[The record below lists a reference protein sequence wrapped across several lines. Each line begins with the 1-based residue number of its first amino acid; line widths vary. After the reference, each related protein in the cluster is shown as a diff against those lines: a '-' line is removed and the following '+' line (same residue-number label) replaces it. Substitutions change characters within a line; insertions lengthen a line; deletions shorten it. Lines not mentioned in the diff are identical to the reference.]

1 MFRFAHP
8 EYLYALL
15 VVPVL
20 IGLFYYSIFE
30 KSKRL
35 KKLGDKKLLVDLM
48 PEVSHVRPRVKFY
61 LLLTA
66 VILGIF
72 AMAGPQF
79 GAKLQKV
86 KRNGVE
92 LMVAVDVSNSMLA
105 EDLTPN
111 RMQRAQQVL
120 SRLIDQL
127 KNDKVGL
134 LVFAGDSY
142 VQMPMTAD
150 ASSAK
155 MFLKSIHPGMVPIQ
169 GTAIGAAIRM
179 SMDLFTPD
187 TQAGKSIIIITD
199 GENHEDDAVA
209 VAKIAREKGITVH
222 VLGVGT
228 PQGSPIPIEGTQSF
242 RRDKQGNIVVT
253 KLNETMCQEI
263 AAAGGG
269 MYVRAD
275 NASAAV
281 RALASELDKM
291 SKTDMEEMIYS
302 EYNEQYAV
310 IAWIVFVLLLLEVIL
325 SERKNP
331 LFKNIKL
338 F

>member
-8 EYLYALL
+8 EFLYALL

-30 KSKRL
+30 KSRRL
-35 KKLGDKKLLVDLM
+35 KKIGDKKLLVDLM

-66 VILGIF
+66 IILGIF

-86 KRNGVE
+86 KRSGVE

-127 KNDKVGL
+127 QNDKVGL
-134 LVFAGDSY
+134 LVFAGNAY

-155 MFLKSIHPGMVPIQ
+155 MFLKSIHPGMVPLQ
-169 GTAIGAAIRM
+169 GTAIGSAIRM
-179 SMDLFTPD
+179 SMDLFSAD
-187 TQAGKSIIIITD
+187 TQAGKSIIVITD

-281 RALASELDKM
+281 RALASELEKM

-310 IAWIVFVLLLLEVIL
+310 VAWIVFVLLLLEVVL

>member
-8 EYLYALL
+8 DYLYALL
-15 VVPVL
+15 IVPVL
-20 IGLFYYSIFE
+20 IGLFYYGLYQ
-30 KSKRL
+30 KSQRL
-35 KKLGDKKLLVDLM
+35 KKLGDKKLLVQLM
-48 PEVSHVRPRVKFY
+48 PDASHWRPRVKFY
-61 LLLTA
+61 LLLSAIILA
-66 VILGIF
+66 VF
-72 AMAGPQF
+72 MMSGPQF

-92 LMVAVDVSNSMLA
+92 LVVAVDVSNSMLA
-105 EDLTPN
+105 QDVTPN
-111 RMQRAQQVL
+111 RMQRAKQIL

-127 KNDKVGL
+127 QNDKVGL
-134 LVFAGDSY
+134 LVFAGNPF

-155 MFLKSIHPGMVPIQ
+155 MFLNSIHPGMVSLQ
-169 GTAIGAAIRM
+169 GTAIGAAINM
-179 SMDLFTPD
+179 SMGLFSPE

-199 GENHEDDAVA
+199 GENHEDDAVTR
-209 VAKIAREKGITVH
+209 AKEAHQHGVTVH

-242 RRDKQGNIVVT
+242 RRDRDGNIVVT

-263 AAAGGG
+263 ATAGGG
-269 MYVRAD
+269 LYVRAE
-275 NASAAV
+275 NAGAAV
-281 RALASELDKM
+281 RTLATELDKM
-291 SKTDMEEMIYS
+291 NKTEMEEMVYS
-302 EYNEQYAV
+302 EYNEQYSV
-310 IAWIVFVLLLLEVIL
+310 IGWIVFVILLLEIL
-325 SERKNP
+325 LTERKNP

>member
-8 EYLYALL
+8 EFLYALL
-15 VVPVL
+15 IIPVL
-20 IGLFYYSIFE
+20 IGLFYYSLLQR
-30 KSKRL
+30 S
-35 KKLGDKKLLVDLM
+35 KKLNKIGDKALLAQLM
-48 PEVSHVRPRVKFY
+48 PEASHWRPRVKFY
-61 LLLTA
+61 LLLSA
-66 VILGIF
+66 IILGIF
-72 AMAGPQF
+72 MAAGPQF
-79 GAKLQKV
+79 GSKLQKV

-105 EDLTPN
+105 QDLTPN
-111 RMQRAQQVL
+111 RMQRAKQVL

-127 KNDKVGL
+127 QNDKVGL

-142 VQMPMTAD
+142 VQMPMTTD
-150 ASSAK
+150 ALSAK
-155 MFLKSIHPGMVPIQ
+155 MFLNSINPGMVPIQ
-169 GTAIGAAIRM
+169 GTAIGSAIRM
-179 SMDLFTPD
+179 SMGLFSPD
-187 TQAGKSIIIITD
+187 TQAGKSIIVITD

-209 VAKIAREKGITVH
+209 MAKTALEHGVTVH

-242 RRDKQGNIVVT
+242 RRDRDGNVVVT

-263 AAAGGG
+263 AQAGGG
-269 MYVRAD
+269 VYVRAD
-275 NASAAV
+275 NAGAAI
-281 RALASELDKM
+281 RALSKELDQM
-291 SKTDMEEMIYS
+291 NKTEMEEMIYS

-310 IAWIVFVLLLLEVIL
+310 IGWIVFVLLLLELLL

>member
-8 EYLYALL
+8 DFLYALL
-15 VVPVL
+15 IIPVL
-20 IGLFYYSIFE
+20 IALFYYSLYQ

-35 KKLGDKKLLVDLM
+35 KKLGDKKLLIELM
-48 PEVSHVRPRVKFY
+48 PDASHWRPRVKFY
-61 LLLTA
+61 LLLSA
-66 VILGIF
+66 IILGIF
-72 AMAGPQF
+72 MLAGPQF
-79 GAKLQKV
+79 GTKLQKV

-111 RMQRAQQVL
+111 RMQRAKQVL

-127 KNDKVGL
+127 RNDKVGL

-142 VQMPMTAD
+142 VQMPMTTD
-150 ASSAK
+150 VSSAK
-155 MFLKSIHPGMVPIQ
+155 MFLNSINPGMVPIQ
-169 GTAIGAAIRM
+169 GTAIGSAIRM
-179 SMDLFTPD
+179 SMGLFTPE

-209 VAKIAREKGITVH
+209 MAKTALENGVTVH

-228 PQGSPIPIEGTQSF
+228 PQGSPIPIQGTQSF
-242 RRDKQGNIVVT
+242 RRDKDGNVVVT

-263 AAAGGG
+263 AQAGGG
-269 MYVRAD
+269 VYVRAD
-275 NASAAV
+275 NAGAAV
-281 RALASELDKM
+281 RALAKELDQM
-291 SKTDMEEMIYS
+291 NKTEMEDMIYS
-302 EYNEQYAV
+302 EYNEQYGV
-310 IAWIVFVLLLLEVIL
+310 IGWIVFVLLLLEL
-325 SERKNP
+325 CLLERKNP

>member
-8 EYLYALL
+8 EFLYALL

-30 KSKRL
+30 KSRRL
-35 KKLGDKKLLVDLM
+35 KKIGDKKLLVDLM

-66 VILGIF
+66 IILGIF

-86 KRNGVE
+86 KRSGVE

-127 KNDKVGL
+127 QNDKVGL
-134 LVFAGDSY
+134 LVFAGNAY

-155 MFLKSIHPGMVPIQ
+155 MFLKSIHPGMVPLQ
-169 GTAIGAAIRM
+169 GTAIGSAIRM
-179 SMDLFTPD
+179 SMDLFSAD
-187 TQAGKSIIIITD
+187 TQAGKSIIVITD

-275 NASAAV
+275 NASVAV
-281 RALASELDKM
+281 RALASELEKM

-310 IAWIVFVLLLLEVIL
+310 VAWIVFVLLLLEVVL

>member
-8 EYLYALL
+8 EYLYILL
-15 VVPVL
+15 IVPVL
-20 IGLFYYSIFE
+20 IGMFYYSVY
-30 KSKRL
+30 KRSQRL
-35 KKLGDKKLLVDLM
+35 KKIGDKQLLSQLM
-48 PEVSHVRPRVKFY
+48 PEASHLRPRVKFY
-61 LLLTA
+61 LLLSA
-66 VILGIF
+66 IILSIF
-72 AMAGPQF
+72 AIAGPQF
-79 GAKLQKV
+79 GTKLQKV
-86 KRNGVE
+86 KRSGVE

-105 EDLTPN
+105 QDLTPN
-111 RMQRAQQVL
+111 RMGRAKQVL

-127 KNDKVGL
+127 QNDKVGL

-155 MFLKSIHPGMVPIQ
+155 MFLQSINPGMVPLQ
-169 GTAIGAAIRM
+169 GTAIGSAIRM
-179 SMDLFTPD
+179 SMGLFTPD

-199 GENHEDDAVA
+199 GENHEDDAVQM
-209 VAKIAREKGITVH
+209 AKTAFENGVTVH

-228 PQGSPIPIEGTQSF
+228 PQGSPIPVEGTGNF
-242 RRDKQGNIVVT
+242 RRDKDGNIVVT

-263 AAAGGG
+263 AQAGGG

-275 NASAAV
+275 NAASAV
-281 RALASELDKM
+281 RSLSSELNKM
-291 SKTDMEEMIYS
+291 NKTDIEEMIYS

-310 IAWIVFVLLLLEVIL
+310 IGWIVFVLLLLEVIL

>member
-30 KSKRL
+30 KSRRL
-35 KKLGDKKLLVDLM
+35 KKIGDKKLLVDLM

-66 VILGIF
+66 IILGIF

-86 KRNGVE
+86 KRSGVE

-127 KNDKVGL
+127 QNDKVGL
-134 LVFAGDSY
+134 LVFAGNAY

-155 MFLKSIHPGMVPIQ
+155 MFLKSIHPGMVPLQ
-169 GTAIGAAIRM
+169 GTAIGSAIRM
-179 SMDLFTPD
+179 SMDLFSAD
-187 TQAGKSIIIITD
+187 TQAGKSIIVITD

-275 NASAAV
+275 NASVAV
-281 RALASELDKM
+281 RALASELEKM

-310 IAWIVFVLLLLEVIL
+310 VAWIVFVLLLLEVVL

>member
-8 EYLYALL
+8 EYLYVLL
-15 VVPVL
+15 IVPVL
-20 IGLFYYSIFE
+20 IGMFYYSVY
-30 KSKRL
+30 KRSQRL
-35 KKLGDKKLLVDLM
+35 KKIGDKQLLSQLM
-48 PEVSHVRPRVKFY
+48 PEASHLRPRVKFY
-61 LLLTA
+61 LLLSA
-66 VILGIF
+66 IILSIF
-72 AMAGPQF
+72 ALAGPQF
-79 GAKLQKV
+79 GTKLQKV
-86 KRNGVE
+86 KRSGVE

-105 EDLTPN
+105 QDLTPS
-111 RMQRAQQVL
+111 RMQRAKQVL

-127 KNDKVGL
+127 QNDKVGL

-142 VQMPMTAD
+142 VQMPMTTD
-150 ASSAK
+150 VSSAK
-155 MFLKSIHPGMVPIQ
+155 MFLQSIHPGMVPIQ
-169 GTAIGAAIRM
+169 GTAIGSAIRM
-179 SMDLFTPD
+179 SMGLFTPD

-209 VAKIAREKGITVH
+209 MAKTALENGVSVH

-228 PQGSPIPIEGTQSF
+228 PQGSPIPIEGTGSF
-242 RRDKQGNIVVT
+242 RRDKEGNVVVT

-263 AAAGGG
+263 AQAGGG

-275 NASAAV
+275 NAGAAV
-281 RALASELDKM
+281 RALSGELDKM
-291 SKTDMEEMIYS
+291 TKTDMEEMIYS

-310 IAWIVFVLLLLEVIL
+310 IGWIVFVLLLLEVAL